1 MLYPAFIFVLP
12 LLLSIPA
19 SSVSAAGNPGAYEE
33 LAAAAGGADI
43 AVPEAMPLVYR
54 GGGSAA
60 GGRPGSFAEAAGRTF
75 RRHPNHITIYAIPS
89 PYPMDWSTLGSLAV
103 SFARNNAAVKLLGQT
118 HAIGHVAF
126 EIGCTLPDGRR
137 DVIVTGQVPSDGM
150 GGFSDQ
156 VMAGAGY
163 SAFFGFVPGRLQT
176 RSELE
181 KQMDSLSSQEEE
193 VAFLTLKLS
202 RESCLEAQ
210 RYIRAY
216 DAEGVDTRYGLGVRP
231 LYREGGGCANVGVSA
246 VQVAGPGEFGA
257 LSRQW
262 SRTFHIPEKLLGSPQ
277 DPVGAADVASHLN
290 YDWTRKP
297 AGPYRTL
304 FFYDP
309 DLIYRWI
316 LAPKPGRPA
325 WDNSP
330 PKYERYAVNNSVG
343 LTVDYSSD
351 SRPAA
356 WWLKD

>member
-1 MLYPAFIFVLP
+1 MVYSSL
-12 LLLSIPA
+12 IPA
-19 SSVSAAGNPGAYEE
+19 LFLAILSSSVSASGNPGAYER
-33 LAAAAGGADI
+33 LAAEAGPAGVE
-43 AVPEAMPLVYR
+43 VPEAVPLPYR
-54 GGGSAA
+54 GGGSGDA
-60 GGRPGSFAEAAGRTF
+60 GRPGSFAEAAGRSF
-75 RRHPNHITIYAIPS
+75 RRLPNHITIYAIPS

-103 SFARNNAAVKLLGQT
+103 SFARNQAAVKLLGQT
-118 HAIGHVAF
+118 NAIGHVAF

-163 SAFFGFVPGRLQT
+163 SAFFGHVPGRLQT
-176 RSELE
+176 RAELE
-181 KQMDSLSSQEEE
+181 KQMDSLSNQEDE

-216 DAEGVDTRYGLGVRP
+216 DAEDVDTRYGLGVRP

-246 VQVAGPGEFGA
+246 VQVAGPGDFA
-257 LSRQW
+257 SLSRSW
-262 SRTFHIPEKLLGSPQ
+262 SRTFYIPEKLLGGPQ
-277 DPVGAADVASHLN
+277 DPVGAADVASHLR

-297 AGPYRTL
+297 AGTYRTL

-309 DLIYRWI
+309 DLIYKWI
-316 LAPKPGRPA
+316 RAPKPGQPA

-330 PKYERYAVNNSVG
+330 PRYERYSVNSAAG

-351 SRPAA
+351 SRPTA
-356 WWLKD
+356 WWLND